1 MNLTQE
7 ELNEQLSTNQ
17 QLFIELWEAGDNHEI
32 SREIYHNIIFT
43 SLKDKDDYKDFALR
57 EWFQLEHD
65 FFDEEDEI
73 YDLEIMQLTAIIPD
87 KMNQITLRLASEA
100 KNYNGL
106 YDGWYTSIETL

>member
-100 KNYNGL
+100 DRK
-106 YDGWYTSIETL
+106 SVV